1 MLGSTL
7 IDVVN
12 EALQDTRGR
21 IEDEMCLKRSA
32 ACVDV
37 RGIVRDKS
45 GRMKCG
51 FSYSAMIAT
60 GEAEKDEEYRT
71 FLQEYLF
78 AGHKSLLAEKKIP
91 EVGWEA
97 SPIVIKRIDRKLKG
111 DKSEYSI
118 AVAALGGTREENET
132 IVDAIIS
139 DIPEIG

>member
-12 EALQDTRGR
+12 EVLDDTRDR
-21 IEDEMCLKRSA
+21 IEDEMCLRRSV

-71 FLQEYLF
+71 FLQEHLF
-78 AGHKSLLAEKKIP
+78 SGHKSLLAGKKIP
-91 EVGWEA
+91 DTGWEA
-97 SPIVIKRIDRKLKG
+97 SPIILKRIDRKLKG
-111 DKSEYSI
+111 DKSDYSI
-118 AVAALGGTREENET
+118 AIAALGGTREENET

-139 DIPEIG
+139 GIPEIG